1 MSFIRLAAR
10 SARIAHLPVA
20 IAATILAGACTR
32 DSGAGG
38 GASGIPAGA
47 SAVATVAA
55 TAMAATTAPAD
66 TDGFGAPLPVDATHA
81 RRIVSLNPAATE
93 LLFAIGADDRLVGR
107 SSWDEFPAE
116 ASRVPKLGDGIRP
129 NVEAVLAVR
138 PTLVILY
145 ATPDNRAA
153 ADAFRRAGVRVM
165 ALRVDHI
172 AEFMALTS
180 QLGVATGRT
189 DRAAAVR
196 DSVARTLERV
206 RALVASQPRR
216 TVVWPA
222 WLSPVMVIG
231 GGSYLDELIE
241 IAGARNVFHDD
252 PSPSPAVSIEEIA
265 RRDPEFVVAS
275 AGSLAKLRADAGWK
289 SVAAVRAGRF
299 LVDDP
304 ALSGRPSVTLGMAA
318 TALARALHPALA
330 DSLR

>member
-1 MSFIRLAAR
+1 MSFPRPHARASRPRSVVVAIVAAVLAASCR
-10 SARIAHLPVA
+10 ADARDRAAAADSRATFAASVA
-20 IAATILAGACTR
+20 
-32 DSGAGG
+32 
-38 GASGIPAGA
+38 PA
-47 SAVATVAA
+47 
-55 TAMAATTAPAD
+55 APAD
-66 TDGFGAPLPVDATHA
+66 TDGFGMSLPVDASSAA
-81 RRIVSLNPAATE
+81 RVVSLNPAATE
-93 LLFAIGADDRLVGR
+93 LLFAIGADSRLVGR

-116 ASRVPKLGDGIRP
+116 AERIPALGDGIRP

-138 PTLVILY
+138 PTLVVLY

-172 AEFMALTS
+172 DDFMRLTS
-180 QLGVATGRT
+180 QLGTATGAEA
-189 DRAAAVR
+189 RARAVR
-196 DSVARTLERV
+196 DSVSRTLERV
-206 RALVASQPRR
+206 RALASTQPRR

-231 GGSYLDELIE
+231 GGSYLDELLE

-252 PSPSPAVSIEEIA
+252 PSPSPAVSVEEIA
-265 RRDPEFVVAS
+265 RRDPGFVVAS
-275 AGSLAKLRADAGWK
+275 AATIARLRADAGWQ

-304 ALSGRPSVTLGMAA
+304 ALSGRPSVTLCMAA
-318 TALARALHPALA
+318 TVLARALHPSLA